1 MLNSTY
7 SYGANDWLLDLPSN
21 QWVCDIESMEA
32 FVLAEL
38 QILIVMQSRGIATNN
53 ESRAFLTQMAS
64 TDDAHSWLCRNQ
76 KVLKVSGF
84 ANINLFAFGFVV
96 AVTVIFVVL
105 DYGVVRILIHYRFS
119 LAHFLPS
126 AQFWIEDDVYQLQ
139 RAAYDARGIGVWS
152 PRNKDIPVVENGALL
167 ESLSSIERVHD

>member
-1 MLNSTY
+1 
-7 SYGANDWLLDLPSN
+7 
-21 QWVCDIESMEA
+21 MEA

-96 AVTVIFVVL
+96 AVAVILVVL
-105 DYGVVRILIHYRFS
+105 DYGVVRILIHYRFP
-119 LAHFLPS
+119 LARFLPS